1 VRITEELA
9 RCGYKPGEVRVPV
22 AEWSWTEYGPF
33 VTDPPAFL
41 ELIRIIQAGPQRDE
55 DIRILALELYDDGFI
70 IRYALPHGLGEG
82 PKTPAEASLNPMG
95 LASLSVRDDV
105 GTAYAIVGGGAGGAP
120 AAHGMTRY
128 APAVPVEASWLDVLT
143 AGGFVR
149 FDL

>member
-1 VRITEELA
+1 
-9 RCGYKPGEVRVPV
+9 
-22 AEWSWTEYGPF
+22 

-41 ELIRIIQAGPQRDE
+41 ELIRIIQAEPQRDD
-55 DIRILALELYDDGFI
+55 DIRILALELYNDGFI
-70 IRYALPHGLGEG
+70 IRYVLPRGLGEG
-82 PKTPAEASLNPMG
+82 PRTPAEATLNPMG

-128 APAVPVEASWLDVLT
+128 VPAVPGEASWLEVMT
-143 AGGFVR
+143 AGGLVR

>member
-1 VRITEELA
+1 MCREQGPTSHVS
-9 RCGYKPGEVRVPV
+9 VPS

-41 ELIRIIQAGPQRDE
+41 ELIRIIQAEPQRDD
-55 DIRILALELYDDGFI
+55 DIRILALELYNDGFI
-70 IRYALPHGLGEG
+70 IRYVLPRGVGES
-82 PKTPAEASLNPMG
+82 PKTPAEATLNPMG

-128 APAVPVEASWLDVLT
+128 VPAVPGEASWLEVMT
-143 AGGFVR
+143 AGGLVR